1 LWHTNWKCRGHGKSR
16 QLENNAWK
24 VDNVS
29 TGAKEEQ
36 RAKLFLLL
44 SCFSKE
50 PVNFRANE
58 IYNLGASRIDSTQT
72 SLGFQK
78 MRHYCNKI
86 QVTSATLCDLIS
98 QDLEKLDC
106 KSSYWYFFLA
116 FPLNWTKISSDL
128 DKLWIIIVINN
139 FCQR

>member
-1 LWHTNWKCRGHGKSR
+1 M
-16 QLENNAWK
+16 ENNAWK

-58 IYNLGASRIDSTQT
+58 LYNLGA
-72 SLGFQK
+72 
-78 MRHYCNKI
+78 
-86 QVTSATLCDLIS
+86 
-98 QDLEKLDC
+98 
-106 KSSYWYFFLA
+106 
-116 FPLNWTKISSDL
+116 
-128 DKLWIIIVINN
+128 
-139 FCQR
+139 